1 MKIIMLSAGKGSRLM
16 PLTRNTPKPLLD
28 LNHGKTLLEEQLE
41 SIEKS
46 KVIDEVVIVV
56 GYLAEQIE
64 AKIKLYIQKGLKI
77 TTIYNPFYD
86 ISNNLLSLWMA
97 KNHMDEEFIITNGDN
112 IFKEDVFRDLVQN
125 NSDGIFLTINKKDK
139 YDEDDMKVNLENDKL
154 IQVSKTIPLEES
166 NAESVGLVYV
176 SGNRYTNVFR
186 KAMERLV
193 RNFEYRNK
201 FWLEI
206 FNKLSLNG
214 VNIKTFEIDGETKWK
229 ELDFH
234 PDIENV
240 KKIIGI

>member
-1 MKIIMLSAGKGSRLM
+1 
-16 PLTRNTPKPLLD
+16 
-28 LNHGKTLLEEQLE
+28 
-41 SIEKS
+41 
-46 KVIDEVVIVV
+46 
-56 GYLAEQIE
+56 
-64 AKIKLYIQKGLKI
+64 
-77 TTIYNPFYD
+77 
-86 ISNNLLSLWMA
+86 MA

>member
-1 MKIIMLSAGKGSRLM
+1 MLSAGKGSRLM